1 MADAL
6 SFVAAI
12 SIMAKT
18 FEGIKAS
25 TDVSFG
31 VLSLS

>member
-6 SFVAAI
+6 SFVAT
-12 SIMAKT
+12 AKT
-18 FEGIKAS
+18 FEGIKTS
-25 TDVSFG
+25 TDASFG